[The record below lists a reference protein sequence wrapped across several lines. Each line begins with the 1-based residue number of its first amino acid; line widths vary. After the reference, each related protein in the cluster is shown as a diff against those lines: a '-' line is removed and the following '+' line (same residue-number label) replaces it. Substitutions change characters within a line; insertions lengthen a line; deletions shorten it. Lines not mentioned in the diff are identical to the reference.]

1 MSVEN
6 INENVKNVS
15 KEVGIVMSIANT
27 LRGPYKADKY
37 KDVIIPML
45 IIRRI
50 ECALESTKAA
60 VVKKY
65 KDNPNTPPKILRK
78 TSGYEFYNTS
88 KFDLKELTKSG
99 SKLVTDFESY
109 IDGFSSNIQDIINSL
124 EFSKQIEKMDKNNRL
139 YNVVKKFSEM
149 DLYPEHVSNI
159 KMGYIFEEII
169 RRFSEKAGEAGDH
182 YTPREVIRLLVKLMT
197 AEGCD
202 DILAPEKEITVLD
215 MACGTGGML
224 STTYDEIV
232 NNINPRAKVQLFGQ
246 ENNPESYAICLA
258 DMLIKGQKADNICFQ
273 DTMKADRFGSTQM
286 RFVIANPP
294 FGQPWGGKD
303 AGDGVEKAVLD
314 EYKKGKEGRFFA
326 GLPGTGDMQLLFM
339 QHAIHKMKK
348 GIGRAC
354 IITNGSPL
362 FSGGTTSGESQIRRF
377 MIENDLVEAIVS
389 LTGDLFY
396 NTNIS
401 IYVFVL
407 SKNKRP
413 ERKGKIQ
420 LINASEYYKVLQK
433 SLGKKRREITPEQI
447 EEIVNIYKN
456 FDDYVN
462 NPTNECKIYDNEE
475 FLYKEY
481 AVYQPLQRACYLNE
495 YSINKLSNSDL
506 FLNNIYCES
515 EFEELEE
522 TNPRDQ
528 KQEKK
533 YQGYIIGKKFCED
546 VIKILKEHQT
556 DLVEK
561 DYSKFYSY
569 IKSLIKNLEGF
580 TDGRLNSICME
591 LSEIDKSAVIQ
602 KKKVKGKLEVV
613 VDSSTK
619 DSEIVK
625 LSENVEEYFVK
636 EVYPYV
642 PDALYFYEYDENKKG
657 SKEKIGAE
665 FPFTK
670 YFYEYNEP
678 KKSSDLLDE
687 FFKLEEDINKIIKKI

>member
-6 INENVKNVS
+6 LNENVKNVS

-50 ECALESTKAA
+50 ECALEATKQA

-65 KDNPNTPPKILRK
+65 KDNPNTPTKILRK
-78 TSGYEFYNTS
+78 TSGFDFYNTS
-88 KFDLKELTKSG
+88 NYDLKELTKSG
-99 SKLVTDFESY
+99 AKLATDFESY
-109 IDGFSSNIQDIINSL
+109 IDGFSPNIQDIINSL

-224 STTYDEIV
+224 STTYDEII

-273 DTMKADRFGSTQM
+273 DTMKADRFGGTEM

-303 AGDGVEKAVLD
+303 AGDGVEKAVLE

-326 GLPGTGDMQLLFM
+326 GLPATGDMQLLFM
-339 QHAIHKMKK
+339 QHAIYKMKK

-362 FSGGTTSGESQIRRF
+362 FSGSTTSGESQIRRY
-377 MIENDLVEAIVS
+377 MLENDLIESIVA
-389 LTGDLFY
+389 LPGDLFY
-396 NTNIS
+396 NTGIS

-407 SKNKRP
+407 SKNKRL
-413 ERKGKIQ
+413 ERKNKIQ
-420 LINASEYYKVLQK
+420 LINAVNYWKPLQK
-433 SLGKKRREITPEQI
+433 SLGKKRKEITPTQI
-447 EEIVNIYKN
+447 EEIVNIYKKY
-456 FDDYVN
+456 DIYLN
-462 NPTNECKIYDNEE
+462 NPCDECKIFDREE
-475 FLYKEY
+475 FLYKEWS
-481 AVYQPLQRACYLNE
+481 VYQPLQRACYLTNE
-495 YSINKLSNSDL
+495 RIELLKNSSL
-506 FLNNIYCES
+506 FIANSHIYNSS
-515 EFEELEE
+515 EFEELSEMD
-522 TNPRDQ
+522 PRNDA
-528 KQEKK
+528 QEKK
-533 YQGYIIGKKFCED
+533 YNKYLCGKNFTEE
-546 VIKILKEHQT
+546 VIRRLKNNVT
-556 DLVEK
+556 DYVEK
-561 DYSKFYSY
+561 DFSKFVVT
-569 IKSLIKNLEGF
+569 IKNIIKDIEGYS
-580 TDGRLNSICME
+580 DSRLNAICME
-591 LSEIDKSAVIQ
+591 LSIMDKTAKIQ
-602 KKKVKGKLEVV
+602 KDKKGNTIY
-613 VDSSTK
+613 DPTTK
-619 DSEIVK
+619 DTEIINLSKDVK
-625 LSENVEEYFVK
+625 KYFLEEVF
-636 EVYPYV
+636 PHI
-642 PDALYFYEYDENKKG
+642 PDAFYVYEYDPNKKD

-665 FPFTK
+665 LPFIK
-670 YFYEYNEP
+670 YFYEYKEP
-678 KKSSDLLDE
+678 EKSETLLSE
-687 FFKLEEDINKIIKKI
+687 FLRLQTEITEELKKI

>member
-6 INENVKNVS
+6 LNENVRNVS

-50 ECALESTKAA
+50 ECALEATKQA

-65 KDNPNTPPKILRK
+65 KENPNTPPKILRK
-78 TSGYEFYNTS
+78 TAGFDFYNTS
-88 KFDLKELTKSG
+88 NYDLKELTKSG
-99 SKLVTDFESY
+99 AKLATDFESY

-224 STTYDEIV
+224 STTYDEII

-273 DTMKADRFGSTQM
+273 DTMKKDRFDGTQM

-303 AGDGVEKAVLD
+303 AGDGVEKAVNE
-314 EYKKGKEGRFFA
+314 EYKKGKDGRFFA

-339 QHAIHKMKK
+339 QHAIYKMKR

-362 FSGGTTSGESQIRRF
+362 FSGGTTSGESQIRRY
-377 MIENDLVEAIVS
+377 MIENDLVEAIVA
-389 LTGDLFY
+389 LPGDLFY
-396 NTNIS
+396 NTGIS

-407 SKNKRP
+407 SKNKRK

-420 LINASEYYKVLQK
+420 LINAVNYWTPLQK
-433 SLGKKRREITPEQI
+433 SLGKKRKEITPSQI

-456 FDDYVN
+456 FESYIG
-462 NPTNECKIYDNEE
+462 NPTSECKIYDNNE

-481 AVYQPLQRACYLNE
+481 AVYQPLQRSCFLNE
-495 YSINKLSNSDL
+495 EYIKKLESSSLFNANSHI
-506 FLNNIYCES
+506 FNET
-515 EFEELEE
+515 EFEELINTE
-522 TNPRDQ
+522 PRDD

-533 YQGYIIGKKFCED
+533 YQAYLLGRKFTNEIIRTLLGH
-546 VIKILKEHQT
+546 VT
-556 DLVEK
+556 NYVEK
-561 DYSKFYSY
+561 DFAKFVSK
-569 IKSLIKNLEGF
+569 IREIIKNIEGF
-580 TDGRLNSICME
+580 SDSRLNAICME
-591 LSEIDKSAVIQ
+591 LSIMDKTAIIQ
-602 KKKVKGKLEVV
+602 KDKKGNVII
-613 VDSSTK
+613 DTTTK
-619 DSEIVK
+619 DTEIIK
-625 LSENVEEYFVK
+625 LSENVKDYMIK
-636 EVYPYV
+636 EVFPHI
-642 PDALYFYEYDENKKG
+642 PDAIYFYEYNPNKKN
-657 SKEKIGAE
+657 SVEKKGAE

-670 YFYEYNEP
+670 YFYEYKAPEN
-678 KKSSDLLDE
+678 SDNLLRE
-687 FFKLEEDINKIIKKI
+687 ILSVNNDINDLIKKI